1 MRHKVNIKIALLLTC
16 MFLSAF
22 GAKISAQSSTVYT
35 IKGVVTDEFG
45 KPLSG
50 VVVNSETGKNGT
62 STDIEGSYMLTV
74 DDGSKDI
81 VFSYLGYKDK
91 KVAIAEKETI
101 DAKLEPDALKS
112 DEIIDMGFVQQRR
125 GAISGAVSSVKGTP
139 IEAAPVSSFG
149 AAMNGF
155 VTNLMVRQNN
165 YVLGNETVSMLIRG
179 ASNPQNG
186 WQTPLI
192 MIDGVMSSYNSNDVL
207 RYLTA
212 KEVESITLLKDASTQ
227 ALYGVKGNA
236 GVLVITTKRGKK
248 GTVRIDV
255 SYDQSVQQPTISP
268 RFYHSWEY
276 ATFKNEA
283 TYNDNPSLGKTPV
296 YSPVDIANYI
306 SGENREL
313 YPDNN
318 WRDMFYKKLTTMSRA
333 NINVTG
339 GSDKFTYFTQVNF
352 MHQGG
357 QFKTTNERYKS
368 GFNTNWFNYRTNV
381 DIKVNKYLSSYLRL
395 SGNVRRDRAPG
406 SDAFY
411 NAQQGLYEDM
421 YWRGANI
428 YGPLTPAVYDQATG
442 EMLDP
447 GGKLVVEEKN
457 TYSIYGV
464 LNRMGYNKA
473 TSVNIN
479 SQFGLDL
486 DLSFVTKGLKLG
498 GYIAYQTYGYNSLT
512 AIQSN
517 ELVKRKT
524 TDDPSV
530 LAFETIGTTK
540 DSELSYGKG
549 YSSYYHLDYRAYLDY
564 QRTFGKH
571 NVQATAFIYYQ
582 NLSKA
587 DMGSSN
593 NVLPFNTVLSGVEAA
608 YGYDNRYFVKVD
620 LGYSATEQFAPDR
633 RWIATPAISGA
644 WNLANEHFMKNV
656 KWLNE
661 FKIRASYGRTAE
673 DDLQNGRHGYL
684 DENQFGTGGSVPV
697 LAYSTWENKKGY
709 ALLQAQTML
718 KQNYGIDVGL
728 FNGFTFSFDYFKE
741 RMDNMLIHATSTIP
755 SYQGIPINN
764 YPATQVGVY
773 ENKGYD
779 LSANYYKRINAD
791 WSFNVGGWVSY
802 ARNKV
807 IYKDETELGES
818 YSYRRKEEGFPL
830 GTSFGLM
837 VDYSNGNGYFN
848 SQEEIDRYE
857 CTYGWNM
864 PSPRVGDLIF
874 KDINGD
880 YIIDEKDQV
889 PFGYGGIPQVFYAFN
904 GGFKYKNLE
913 FSFLFQGVARTGGFE
928 SSTWH
933 LNYEGIY
940 TRLHEGAWTPE
951 RYAAGKEITAP
962 ALSNSQTS
970 SDMRNN
976 SYNWNDRAF
985 LRLKNVEIAY
995 TLPLNVSKKISA
1007 DKIRFSLSG
1016 QNLVTWGRMKNKDI
1030 EPEYGGLYTIPAYR
1044 VYNVGV
1050 SVLF

>member
-1 MRHKVNIKIALLLTC
+1 M
-16 MFLSAF
+16 
-22 GAKISAQSSTVYT
+22 
-35 IKGVVTDEFG
+35 
-45 KPLSG
+45 
-50 VVVNSETGKNGT
+50 
-62 STDIEGSYMLTV
+62 
-74 DDGSKDI
+74 
-81 VFSYLGYKDK
+81 
-91 KVAIAEKETI
+91 
-101 DAKLEPDALKS
+101 
-112 DEIIDMGFVQQRR
+112 
-125 GAISGAVSSVKGTP
+125 
-139 IEAAPVSSFG
+139 
-149 AAMNGF
+149 
-155 VTNLMVRQNN
+155 
-165 YVLGNETVSMLIRG
+165 
-179 ASNPQNG
+179 
-186 WQTPLI
+186 
-192 MIDGVMSSYNSNDVL
+192 
-207 RYLTA
+207 
-212 KEVESITLLKDASTQ
+212 
-227 ALYGVKGNA
+227 
-236 GVLVITTKRGKK
+236 
-248 GTVRIDV
+248 
-255 SYDQSVQQPTISP
+255 
-268 RFYHSWEY
+268 
-276 ATFKNEA
+276 
-283 TYNDNPSLGKTPV
+283 
-296 YSPVDIANYI
+296 
-306 SGENREL
+306 
-313 YPDNN
+313 
-318 WRDMFYKKLTTMSRA
+318 
-333 NINVTG
+333 
-339 GSDKFTYFTQVNF
+339 
-352 MHQGG
+352 
-357 QFKTTNERYKS
+357 
-368 GFNTNWFNYRTNV
+368 
-381 DIKVNKYLSSYLRL
+381 
-395 SGNVRRDRAPG
+395 
-406 SDAFY
+406 
-411 NAQQGLYEDM
+411 
-421 YWRGANI
+421 
-428 YGPLTPAVYDQATG
+428 
-442 EMLDP
+442 
-447 GGKLVVEEKN
+447 
-457 TYSIYGV
+457 
-464 LNRMGYNKA
+464 
-473 TSVNIN
+473 
-479 SQFGLDL
+479 
-486 DLSFVTKGLKLG
+486 
-498 GYIAYQTYGYNSLT
+498 
-512 AIQSN
+512 
-517 ELVKRKT
+517 
-524 TDDPSV
+524 
-530 LAFETIGTTK
+530 
-540 DSELSYGKG
+540 
-549 YSSYYHLDYRAYLDY
+549 
-564 QRTFGKH
+564 
-571 NVQATAFIYYQ
+571 
-582 NLSKA
+582 
-587 DMGSSN
+587 
-593 NVLPFNTVLSGVEAA
+593 
-608 YGYDNRYFVKVD
+608 
-620 LGYSATEQFAPDR
+620 
-633 RWIATPAISGA
+633 
-644 WNLANEHFMKNV
+644 

-889 PFGYGGIPQVFYAFN
+889 PFGYGSIPQVFYAFN

>member
-1 MRHKVNIKIALLLTC
+1 
-16 MFLSAF
+16 
-22 GAKISAQSSTVYT
+22 
-35 IKGVVTDEFG
+35 
-45 KPLSG
+45 
-50 VVVNSETGKNGT
+50 
-62 STDIEGSYMLTV
+62 
-74 DDGSKDI
+74 
-81 VFSYLGYKDK
+81 
-91 KVAIAEKETI
+91 
-101 DAKLEPDALKS
+101 
-112 DEIIDMGFVQQRR
+112 
-125 GAISGAVSSVKGTP
+125 
-139 IEAAPVSSFG
+139 
-149 AAMNGF
+149 
-155 VTNLMVRQNN
+155 
-165 YVLGNETVSMLIRG
+165 
-179 ASNPQNG
+179 
-186 WQTPLI
+186 
-192 MIDGVMSSYNSNDVL
+192 
-207 RYLTA
+207 
-212 KEVESITLLKDASTQ
+212 
-227 ALYGVKGNA
+227 
-236 GVLVITTKRGKK
+236 
-248 GTVRIDV
+248 
-255 SYDQSVQQPTISP
+255 
-268 RFYHSWEY
+268 
-276 ATFKNEA
+276 
-283 TYNDNPSLGKTPV
+283 
-296 YSPVDIANYI
+296 
-306 SGENREL
+306 
-313 YPDNN
+313 
-318 WRDMFYKKLTTMSRA
+318 MFYKKLTTMSRA

-818 YSYRRKEEGFPL
+818 YSYRRKEEGFPR